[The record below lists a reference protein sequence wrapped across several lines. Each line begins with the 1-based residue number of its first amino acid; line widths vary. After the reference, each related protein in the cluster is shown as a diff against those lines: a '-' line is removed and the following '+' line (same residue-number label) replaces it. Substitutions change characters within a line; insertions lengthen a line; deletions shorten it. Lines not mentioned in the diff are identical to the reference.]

1 MHTFA
6 PVVGLL
12 ALLSAGAAPDG
23 AAGADRRDAGP
34 TEAPLVGRPADLPF
48 SEGVGSFQVTA
59 RAEPTRV
66 QAEKPLRL
74 TLRVEATGPVRHPPQ
89 RIDLRQVT
97 DVTDSFY
104 VEDSPDAD
112 RHPDER
118 TWEYVYVLKPRDTSV
133 TKVPGLP
140 FAFYNPAIRPAS
152 RGFQVVYTDPIPLQ
166 VSEHAV
172 YAVPLQAPEFAYQL
186 ATGPELLAERT
197 PWRLPGPAWL
207 ALLLA
212 APPLLCAA
220 WYAGWRRLNPDA
232 ARRAA
237 QRRSRAARL
246 ALEALRGA
254 RRVPAEQQAVRAAA
268 AVSDYFRERL
278 DLTVAEPT
286 PAEVAGFLK
295 GKGLSVGLTE
305 QAAHFFE
312 QCDVARFLPAP
323 EGQGADLADEA
334 SRVILAVEAETCPPP
349 RS

>member
-12 ALLSAGAAPDG
+12 ALLSAGAGPDE
-23 AAGADRRDAGP
+23 AADA

-59 RAEPTRV
+59 RAAPTRV

-89 RIDLRQVT
+89 RIDLRQVPA
-97 DVTDSFY
+97 VAEAFY
-104 VEDSPDAD
+104 VEDVPAED

-118 TWEYVYVLKPRDTSV
+118 TWEFVYVLKPRDTSV
-133 TKVPGLP
+133 TEVPGMP

-152 RGFQVVYTDPIPLQ
+152 RGFQVAYTERIPLH
-166 VSEHAV
+166 VSKHAV
-172 YAVPLQAPEFAYQL
+172 FAVPLEAPASACQL
-186 ATGPELLAERT
+186 ATGPELLTART

-207 ALLLA
+207 AVLLA

-232 ARRAA
+232 ARRLM

-254 RRVPAEQQAVRAAA
+254 RRLPAEQQAVRAAA
-268 AVSDYFRERL
+268 AVTGYLRERL

-286 PAEVAGFLK
+286 PGEAAAYLK
-295 GKGLSVGLTE
+295 GKGLSAGLTE
-305 QAAHFFE
+305 QAAHFFA
-312 QCDVARFLPAP
+312 QCDAARFLPTRDEP
-323 EGQGADLADEA
+323 GADLTDEA

>member
-12 ALLSAGAAPDG
+12 ALLSAGAGPDE
-23 AAGADRRDAGP
+23 AADA
-34 TEAPLVGRPADLPF
+34 TEAPLVGRPNDLPF

-89 RIDLRQVT
+89 RIDLRQVPA
-97 DVTDSFY
+97 VTEAFY
-104 VEDSPDAD
+104 VEDAPDAD

-118 TWEYVYVLKPRDTSV
+118 TWEFVYVLKPRGTEV
-133 TKVPGLP
+133 TEVPGLP

-152 RGFQVVYTDPIPLQ
+152 RGFQVVYTDPIPLH
-166 VSEHAV
+166 VSKHAV
-172 YAVPLQAPEFAYQL
+172 YAVPLEVPASAYQL
-186 ATGPELLAERT
+186 ATGPELLAQRT

-220 WYAGWRRLNPDA
+220 WYTAWRRLNPDV
-232 ARRAA
+232 ARRAM

-254 RRVPAEQQAVRAAA
+254 RRLPAEQQAVRAAA
-268 AVSDYFRERL
+268 TVAGYLRERL

-286 PAEVAGFLK
+286 PAEVAGYLK
-295 GKGLSVGLTE
+295 GRGLSAGLTE

-312 QCDVARFLPAP
+312 LCDAARFLPAP
-323 EGQGADLADEA
+323 EVAGTDLAEA
-334 SRVILAVEAETCPPP
+334 ASQVVLAVEAETCPPP

>member
-12 ALLSAGAAPDG
+12 ALLSAGAGPED
-23 AAGADRRDAGP
+23 AAEAA
-34 TEAPLVGRPADLPF
+34 EAPLVGRPADLPF
-48 SEGVGSFQVTA
+48 SEGVGNFRVTA

-89 RIDLRQVT
+89 RIDLRQVPT
-97 DVTDSFY
+97 VAEAFY
-104 VEDSPDAD
+104 VEDVPAED

-118 TWEYVYVLKPRDTSV
+118 TWEFVYVLKPRDTSV
-133 TKVPGLP
+133 TEVPGLP

-152 RGFQVVYTDPIPLQ
+152 RGFQVAYTERIELH
-166 VSEHAV
+166 VSKHAV
-172 YAVPLQAPEFAYQL
+172 FAVPLEAPAGAYQL
-186 ATGPELLAERT
+186 AAGPELLAERT

-212 APPLLCAA
+212 TPPVLCAV
-220 WYAGWRRLNPDA
+220 WYVAWRRLNPDA
-232 ARRAA
+232 ARRLM

-254 RRVPAEQQAVRAAA
+254 RKFPPEQQAVRAAA
-268 AVSDYFRERL
+268 AITGYLQERM

-286 PAEVAGFLK
+286 PAEVAGYLT
-295 GKGLSVGLTE
+295 GKGLSAGLTE
-305 QAAHFFE
+305 QAAHFFA
-312 QCDVARFLPAP
+312 QCDAARFLPAA
-323 EGQGADLADEA
+323 GAAGADLADEA

>member
-12 ALLSAGAAPDG
+12 ALLSAGAGPDE
-23 AAGADRRDAGP
+23 AADA

-48 SEGVGSFQVTA
+48 SEAVGSFRVTA

-74 TLRVEATGPVRHPPQ
+74 TLRVEATGPVRHPPR
-89 RIDLRQVT
+89 RIDLRQVPT
-97 DVTDSFY
+97 VIESFY
-104 VEDSPDAD
+104 VEDAPDAD
-112 RHPDER
+112 RHPDQS

-133 TKVPGLP
+133 TEVPGLP

-152 RGFQVVYTDPIPLQ
+152 RGFQVVYTERIQLH
-166 VSEHAV
+166 VSKHAV
-172 YAVPLQAPEFAYQL
+172 YAVPLEAPESAYQL
-186 ATGPELLAERT
+186 ATGAELLAQRA

-220 WYAGWRRLNPDA
+220 GYTVWQRLNPDA
-232 ARRAA
+232 ARRAM

-254 RRVPAEQQAVRAAA
+254 RRLPPEQQAVRAAA
-268 AVSDYFRERL
+268 AVTGYLRERL
-278 DLTVAEPT
+278 DLAVAEPT
-286 PAEVAGFLK
+286 TGEVAGHLK
-295 GKGLSVGLTE
+295 GRGLSAGLTE
-305 QAAHFFE
+305 QAAHFVE
-312 QCDVARFLPAP
+312 RCDAARFLPAAV
-323 EGQGADLADEA
+323 GQGTDLAEA
-334 SRVILAVEAETCPPP
+334 ASQLVLAVEAETCPPP

>member
-6 PVVGLL
+6 AVVGLL
-12 ALLSAGAAPDG
+12 ALLSAGAGPDD
-23 AAGADRRDAGP
+23 ADA

-89 RIDLRQVT
+89 RIDLRQVSA
-97 DVTDSFY
+97 VTESFY
-104 VEDSPDAD
+104 VEDAADGD

-133 TKVPGLP
+133 TEVPGLP

-166 VSEHAV
+166 VSKHAV
-172 YAVPLQAPEFAYQL
+172 YAVPLQAPESAYQL

-220 WYAGWRRLNPDA
+220 WYAGWRRLHPNA
-232 ARRAA
+232 ARRAV

-246 ALEALRGA
+246 ALEALRGS
-254 RRVPAEQQAVRAAA
+254 RQLPAEQQAARAAA
-268 AVSDYFRERL
+268 AVTGYLRERL

-286 PAEVAGFLK
+286 PAEVAGYLK
-295 GKGLSVGLTE
+295 GKGLSAGLTE
-305 QAAHFFE
+305 QAAHFME
-312 QCDVARFLPAP
+312 LCDVARFLPAP
-323 EGQGADLADEA
+323 PGPGADLAEA
-334 SRVILAVEAETCPPP
+334 ASQFILAVEAETCAPP

>member
-1 MHTFA
+1 MHKFA

-12 ALLSAGAAPDG
+12 ALLSTG
-23 AAGADRRDAGP
+23 AGP
-34 TEAPLVGRPADLPF
+34 DEAADTNEAPLVGRPGDLPF
-48 SEGVGSFQVTA
+48 SEAVGNFRVTA

-66 QAEKPLRL
+66 QAERPLRL
-74 TLRVEATGPVRHPPQ
+74 TLRVEATGPVRHAPQ
-89 RIDLRQVT
+89 RIDLRQVPA
-97 DVTDSFY
+97 VTEAFY
-104 VEDSPDAD
+104 VEDAADRD

-118 TWEYVYVLKPRDTSV
+118 TWEFVYVLKPRDTSV
-133 TKVPGLP
+133 TEVPGLP

-152 RGFQVVYTDPIPLQ
+152 RGFQVLYTERIELH
-166 VSEHAV
+166 VSKHAV
-172 YAVPLQAPEFAYQL
+172 FAVPLEAPASAYLL
-186 ATGPELLAERT
+186 ATGPDLLAERS

-220 WYAGWRRLNPDA
+220 WYSGWRRLNPDA

-254 RRVPAEQQAVRAAA
+254 RRLAPEQQAVRAAA
-268 AVSDYFRERL
+268 AVTGYLRERL

-286 PAEVAGFLK
+286 PAEVAGYLK
-295 GKGLSVGLTE
+295 GKGLSAGLTE
-305 QAAHFFE
+305 QAAHFYE
-312 QCDVARFLPAP
+312 LCDVARFLPAP
-323 EGQGADLADEA
+323 EGQGTDLAEA
-334 SRVILAVEAETCPPP
+334 ASQVVLAVEAETCPPP